1 MPVLAY
7 VKGQSA
13 MKSLY
18 KSEQPPVD
26 LTGFIARHKGKMSVT
41 LIAGLILTLVYL
53 SLAPRKY
60 RSEAKLLVRM
70 GRETLTIDP
79 TATTGQ
85 FVAPAE
91 ARDAE
96 LHAIEELLSSRAMAE
111 KIIDQFGPEVILEKQ
126 PGKTSLGER
135 LSWLDTY
142 NLNPLRVYSLRDKA
156 VKAIAQNLGMTA
168 GKKSNV
174 LSVSYKAEDPQ
185 LAHDVVEALVT
196 VARDEH
202 VRVHRTRGSQAF
214 FESQRELL
222 QQSLGQQEQKLREF
236 KDKEGVASLVT
247 QRDAQVGLIS
257 SLQADFLRARAE
269 QSAAAAEVELR
280 KRQLRDQPS
289 LVVTEQTT
297 GQPQTSKQTL
307 REKLYELEVR
317 EQELAARLKDNA
329 PQLVHIRTQIAEA
342 RRIAGD
348 EQVNTETK
356 KGINQTHQA
365 AELALQ
371 EREAQ
376 LVAITA
382 RAQSLESKIAAASG
396 EMKKLN
402 AAEMELARM
411 ERELELARANYKKYS
426 ENLEQARIDQ
436 ELETAKISSLNLMQ
450 PPSLSVTP
458 VSPQPLPTLAF
469 GLCGSV
475 VASFGVALLFHRPS
489 RRISRPRLARTTAR
503 DPDSGPAARPRRGE
517 VAPASPR

>member
-1 MPVLAY
+1 
-7 VKGQSA
+7 

-18 KSEQPPVD
+18 QREQPQLD
-26 LTGFIARHKGKMSVT
+26 LFAFIRRHQGKMLVT
-41 LIAGLILTLVYL
+41 VVAGLALTLTYL
-53 SLAPRKY
+53 ALAPRKY
-60 RSEAKLLVRM
+60 KSEAKLLVRM
-70 GRETLTIDP
+70 GRETITIDP

-96 LHAIEELLSSRAMAE
+96 LHAVEELLASRAMAE
-111 KIIDQFGPEVILEKQ
+111 KVIDQFGPEVILEKR
-126 PGKTSLGER
+126 PGKKGLSDR
-135 LSWLDTY
+135 LSWLDAY

-156 VKAIAQNLGMTA
+156 VKAIAQNLGITA

-185 LAHDVVEALVT
+185 LAHDVVETLMT

-222 QQSLGQQEQKLREF
+222 LRELAQHEQRLREF
-236 KDKEGVASLVT
+236 KDKEGVAALVT

-257 SLQADFLRARAE
+257 SLHSDLLRAKAE
-269 QSAAAAEVELR
+269 QSAAAAEVDLR
-280 KRQLRDQPS
+280 KRQLRDQPT

-297 GQPQTSKQTL
+297 GQPQTAKQTL

-329 PQLVHIRTQIAEA
+329 PQLVQIRTQIAEA

-348 EQVNTETK
+348 EQANTETK

-382 RAQSLESKIAAASG
+382 RAEALEAKMVGASDG
-396 EMKKLN
+396 LKKLN

-411 ERELELARANYKKYS
+411 ERDIELARANYKKYS

-436 ELETAKISSLNLMQ
+436 ELEAAKISSLNLMQ
-450 PPSLSVTP
+450 APSLSVTP

-475 VASFGVALLFHRPS
+475 VASIGVALLFHRPE
-489 RRISRPRLARTTAR
+489 RRVRRPRLART
-503 DPDSGPAARPRRGE
+503 PAVEEEPTPPTRSRRSE
-517 VAPASPR
+517 VAPVSPR

>member
-1 MPVLAY
+1 V
-7 VKGQSA
+7 
-13 MKSLY
+13 KSLHQH
-18 KSEQPPVD
+18 EQPQVD
-26 LTGFIARHKGKMSVT
+26 LVGFVRRHKGKMLLTIIAGMAVT
-41 LIAGLILTLVYL
+41 LMYL
-53 SLAPRKY
+53 ALAPRKFK
-60 RSEAKLLVRM
+60 SEAKLLVRM

-91 ARDAE
+91 TRDAE
-96 LHAIEELLSSRAMAE
+96 LHAIEELLTSRAMAE
-111 KIIDQFGPEVILEKQ
+111 KVIDQFGAEVILEKK
-126 PGKTSLGER
+126 PGKTPLSER
-135 LSWLDTY
+135 LSWLDAY

-156 VKAIAQNLGMTA
+156 VKALAQNLGITA

-185 LAHDVVEALVT
+185 LAHDVVETLMT

-222 QQSLGQQEQKLREF
+222 LRELAQHEQRLCEF
-236 KDKEGVASLVT
+236 KDKEGVAALVT

-269 QSAAAAEVELR
+269 QSAAAAEVDLR
-280 KRQLRDQPS
+280 KRQLRDQPT

-297 GQPQTSKQTL
+297 GQPQTAKQTL

-329 PQLVHIRTQIAEA
+329 PQLVHIRTQITEA

-348 EQVNTETK
+348 EQANTETK

-382 RAQSLESKIAAASG
+382 RAQALEEKIAAAGG
-396 EMKKLN
+396 ELKKLN
-402 AAEMELARM
+402 AAELELARM
-411 ERELELARANYKKYS
+411 EREIDLARANYKKYS

-436 ELETAKISSLNLMQ
+436 ELEAAKISSLNLMQ
-450 PPSLSVTP
+450 APSLSVTP

-475 VASFGVALLFHRPS
+475 VASVGVALLFHRPE
-489 RRISRPRLARTTAR
+489 RRVRRPRLART
-503 DPDSGPAARPRRGE
+503 PAVEEEPTPPTRSRRSE
-517 VAPASPR
+517 VAPVSPR

>member
-1 MPVLAY
+1 MPVG
-7 VKGQSA
+7 VFWGEVVVT
-13 MKSLY
+13 SLY
-18 KSEQPPVD
+18 KSEQPQVD
-26 LTGFIARHKGKMSVT
+26 VIGYVWRHKGKMLVT
-41 LIAGLILTLVYL
+41 LLVGTALTLAYL

-70 GRETLTIDP
+70 GRETITIDP

-96 LHAIEELLSSRAMAE
+96 LHAVEELLASRAMAE
-111 KIIDQFGPEVILEKQ
+111 KVIDQFGAEVILEKR
-126 PGKTSLGER
+126 PGKVSLSER
-135 LSWLDTY
+135 LAWLNEY

-156 VKAIAQNLGMTA
+156 VKALAQNLGITA

-174 LSVSYKAEDPQ
+174 LSVSYKAEEPQ

-202 VRVHRTRGSQAF
+202 VHVHRTRGSQAF

-222 QQSLGQQEQKLREF
+222 QRELAQHEQRLREY

-257 SLQADFLRARAE
+257 SLQADLLRARAE
-269 QSAAAAEVELR
+269 QSAAAAEGERR
-280 KRQLRDQPS
+280 KQQLRGQPE
-289 LVVTEQTT
+289 LIVTEQTT
-297 GQPQTSKQTL
+297 EQTKTEKQTL
-307 REKLYELEVR
+307 RKKLYELEVK

-348 EQVNTETK
+348 EQANTETK

-382 RAQSLESKIAAASG
+382 RAEALEAKVATASS
-396 EMKKLN
+396 ELKKLN

-411 ERELELARANYKKYS
+411 EREIELARANYKKYS

-436 ELETAKISSLNLMQ
+436 ELEVAKISSLNLMQ
-450 PPSLSVTP
+450 PPSLIVTP

-475 VASFGVALLFHRPS
+475 IASIGMALLFHRAE
-489 RRISRPRLARTTAR
+489 RRVARPRLARSTAA
-503 DPDSGPAARPRRGE
+503 DQYPSPHARAR
-517 VAPASPR
+517 V

>member
-1 MPVLAY
+1 
-7 VKGQSA
+7 

-18 KSEQPPVD
+18 QREQPQVD
-26 LTGFIARHKGKMSVT
+26 LFGFVWQHKGKMLATIV
-41 LIAGLILTLVYL
+41 AGMALTLAYFA
-53 SLAPRKY
+53 LAPRKY
-60 RSEAKLLVRM
+60 KSEAKLLVRM

-85 FVAPAE
+85 FAAPAE

-111 KIIDQFGPEVILEKQ
+111 KVIDQFGPEAILEKK
-126 PGKTSLGER
+126 PGKRSLSDR
-135 LSWLDTY
+135 LSWLDAY

-156 VKAIAQNLGMTA
+156 VKGFAQNLGITA

-185 LAHDVVEALVT
+185 LAHDVVETLMT

-214 FESQRELL
+214 FDSQRELL
-222 QQSLGQQEQKLREF
+222 LSELAQHELRLREF
-236 KDKEGVASLVT
+236 KDKEGVAALVT
-247 QRDAQVGLIS
+247 QRDAQVALIS
-257 SLQADFLRARAE
+257 SLRADFLRAKAE
-269 QSAAAAEVELR
+269 QSAAAAEVDLR
-280 KRQLRDQPS
+280 RRQLRDQPI

-297 GQPQTSKQTL
+297 GQPQTAKQTL

-317 EQELAARLKDNA
+317 EQELAARLKDDA

-348 EQVNTETK
+348 EQVSTETK
-356 KGINQTHQA
+356 KGINQAHQA

-382 RAQSLESKIAAASG
+382 RAEALEAKIAMASG
-396 EMKKLN
+396 ELKKLN

-411 ERELELARANYKKYS
+411 EREIELARANYKKYS

-436 ELETAKISSLNLMQ
+436 ELEAAKISSLNLMQ
-450 PPSLSVTP
+450 APSLSVTP
-458 VSPQPLPTLAF
+458 VSPQPLPTLAL

-475 VASFGVALLFHRPS
+475 VASVGVALLFHRPE
-489 RRISRPRLARTTAR
+489 RRVRRPRLARTPAVEE
-503 DPDSGPAARPRRGE
+503 DPTPPTRSRRSE
-517 VAPASPR
+517 VAPVSPR

>member
-1 MPVLAY
+1 
-7 VKGQSA
+7 
-13 MKSLY
+13 
-18 KSEQPPVD
+18 
-26 LTGFIARHKGKMSVT
+26 
-41 LIAGLILTLVYL
+41 
-53 SLAPRKY
+53 
-60 RSEAKLLVRM
+60 M
-70 GRETLTIDP
+70 GRETMTIDP

-96 LHAIEELLSSRAMAE
+96 LHAVEELLASRAMAE
-111 KIIDQFGPEVILEKQ
+111 KVIDQFGPEVILEKR
-126 PGKTSLGER
+126 PGRVSLGDR
-135 LSWLDTY
+135 LAWLNDY
-142 NLNPLRVYSLRDKA
+142 NLNPLRVYSVRDKA
-156 VKAIAQNLGMTA
+156 VKALAQNLGITA

-214 FESQRELL
+214 FESQRGLLLREL
-222 QQSLGQQEQKLREF
+222 QQHEQRLREF

-257 SLQADFLRARAE
+257 SLQADLLRARAE
-269 QSAAAAEVELR
+269 QSAATAEVERR
-280 KRQLRDQPS
+280 KQQLRDQPA

-297 GQPQTSKQTL
+297 GQPQTAKQTL

-317 EQELAARLKDNA
+317 EQELAARLKDDA
-329 PQLVHIRTQIAEA
+329 PQLVHIRAQIAEA
-342 RRIAGD
+342 GRIAGN

-382 RAQSLESKIAAASG
+382 RADALEAKVATASG
-396 EMKKLN
+396 ELKKLN
-402 AAEMELARM
+402 SAEMELAGM
-411 ERELELARANYKKYS
+411 DREIELARANYKKYS
-426 ENLEQARIDQ
+426 ENLEQVRIDQ

-475 VASFGVALLFHRPS
+475 VASVGMALLFHRPE
-489 RRISRPRLARTTAR
+489 RRVSRPRLARSTAA
-503 DPDSGPAARPRRGE
+503 DPDPSLPARSRRSE